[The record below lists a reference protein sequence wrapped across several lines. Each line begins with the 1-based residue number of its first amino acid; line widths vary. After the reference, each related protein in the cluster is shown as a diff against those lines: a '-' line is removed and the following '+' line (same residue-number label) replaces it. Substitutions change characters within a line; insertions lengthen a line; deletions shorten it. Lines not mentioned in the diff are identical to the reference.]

1 MRVVL
6 GLDTSNYTT
15 SVSAVCLETGAV
27 IAEERM
33 LLPVAAGDVG
43 LRQSDAV
50 FHHLKQLP
58 TLMDR
63 LVGQVVSRV
72 GRPNWSGVGVSVR
85 PRPLAASYMPVFQV
99 GRAFAYS
106 IARTHSVPL
115 ICTSHQEGHLAAAV
129 GGTTTSE
136 PGPCIAVHLSGGT
149 SDVLLAVPTRFGYRI
164 TPVGEGADLHAG
176 QFVDRVGVALG
187 GPFPAGPWLE
197 KLAETAVDST
207 FRLPTRVIGAQLSF
221 SGPCSAAMRAIAA
234 GESPAEVAAAVQLS
248 IATGL
253 EKAIRYAVS
262 DYPAAAFC
270 VVAGGVASNAAIR
283 SRLIHRLHIHFPDLP
298 VRFAPPGLS
307 SDNAVGPAFIARR
320 FLLND

>member
-115 ICTSHQEGHLAAAV
+115 ICT
-129 GGTTTSE
+129 
-136 PGPCIAVHLSGGT
+136 
-149 SDVLLAVPTRFGYRI
+149 
-164 TPVGEGADLHAG
+164 
-176 QFVDRVGVALG
+176 
-187 GPFPAGPWLE
+187 
-197 KLAETAVDST
+197 
-207 FRLPTRVIGAQLSF
+207 
-221 SGPCSAAMRAIAA
+221 
-234 GESPAEVAAAVQLS
+234 
-248 IATGL
+248 
-253 EKAIRYAVS
+253 
-262 DYPAAAFC
+262 
-270 VVAGGVASNAAIR
+270 
-283 SRLIHRLHIHFPDLP
+283 
-298 VRFAPPGLS
+298 PPGRPPRS
-307 SDNAVGPAFIARR
+307 CRRRHDHVGTGSMYRGSLIWGHV
-320 FLLND
+320 